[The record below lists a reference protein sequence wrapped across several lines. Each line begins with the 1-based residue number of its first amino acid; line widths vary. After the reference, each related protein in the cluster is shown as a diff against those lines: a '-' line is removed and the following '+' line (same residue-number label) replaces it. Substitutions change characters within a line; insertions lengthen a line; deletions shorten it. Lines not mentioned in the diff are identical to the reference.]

1 MGSAHRI
8 QLDGGVRYVSPA
20 AAHLFA
26 ARAASGGVPNLSS
39 SESDWRY
46 MYFQQQQQQQGFGQD
61 EGYQASGGGEFRQEQ
76 QNTEIQRPSPPSP
89 VASVKGVT
97 SPQAYLEA
105 ILLERGYDSTP
116 RSSASDGCRCTPTQK
131 QLDDYQ
137 VPLVEAVRRW
147 DMGAL
152 EALAADGVDMGASN
166 RFGESIVHLATRRGS
181 TPVLRFL
188 LSHGGSLRIC
198 DDYGKTPLHDAFW
211 TAEPRFELVA
221 MMLEMDWGLLRATD
235 VRGATPL
242 RYAKN
247 EHWAS
252 WCEFLDRVKD
262 HLWPHLP
269 PGGGAT

>member
-1 MGSAHRI
+1 MT
-8 QLDGGVRYVSPA
+8 P
-20 AAHLFA
+20 
-26 ARAASGGVPNLSS
+26 
-39 SESDWRY
+39 W
-46 MYFQQQQQQQGFGQD
+46 
-61 EGYQASGGGEFRQEQ
+61 
-76 QNTEIQRPSPPSP
+76 
-89 VASVKGVT
+89 K
-97 SPQAYLEA
+97 
-105 ILLERGYDSTP
+105 GYDSTP

-235 VRGATPL
+235 ARWRGVGL
-242 RYAKN
+242 
-247 EHWAS
+247 
-252 WCEFLDRVKD
+252 
-262 HLWPHLP
+262 
-269 PGGGAT
+269 GGGRSLHLAPMPRSRLRFACFGIELPRAVNGNGHLA